1 MGLTAFMVFL
11 FQSLFFFAIECSYK
25 QVKRYSM
32 QKNVLE
38 TLMGAVVLA
47 VAGGFLFFAY
57 KGSEVRVEEGYAV
70 TANFSNI
77 AGITLG
83 SDVRIGGIKVGT
95 VTNLALDP
103 ETYDA
108 VARINIHNGTDIPKD
123 STASIVSSGLLGD
136 KYIQISPGG
145 DDAML
150 KSGEK
155 INYTQSSVNLEEL
168 IGKFMF
174 SGGGVDKDTKETAT
188 P

>member
-1 MGLTAFMVFL
+1 
-11 FQSLFFFAIECSYK
+11 
-25 QVKRYSM
+25 M

-57 KGSEVRVEEGYAV
+57 KGSEVRVEDGYQV
-70 TANFSNI
+70 RANFSNI
-77 AGITLG
+77 SGITLG
-83 SDVRIGGIKVGT
+83 SDVRIGGIKVGS
-95 VTNLALDP
+95 VTDLSLDS

-108 VARINIHNGTDIPKD
+108 VAKMSINNGTQIPKD

-150 KSGEK
+150 KTGDK
-155 INYTQSSVNLEEL
+155 IDYTQSSVNLEEL

-174 SGGGVDKDTKETAT
+174 SGGGVDKDSKETAT

>member
-1 MGLTAFMVFL
+1 
-11 FQSLFFFAIECSYK
+11 
-25 QVKRYSM
+25 M

-57 KGSEVRVEEGYAV
+57 KGSEVQVVDGY
-70 TANFSNI
+70 TLRANFSNI
-77 AGITLG
+77 SGINLG

-95 VTNLALDP
+95 VTDLGLDA

-108 VARINIHNGTDIPKD
+108 VAKMNIKNGTAIPKD

-145 DDAML
+145 DDVML
-150 KSGEK
+150 ASGDK
-155 INYTQSSVNLEEL
+155 IDYTQSSVNLEEL

-174 SGGGVDKDTKETAT
+174 SGGGVDKEPKETAT